1 MNNNPN
7 HTNLNTNDDIRQPEP
22 TTEIP
27 EKPKPEQPV
36 KSNVFLDFFSKL
48 KARIFKPKTTTE
60 NVPPTNDAP
69 KMGGKRKN
77 KNRRTKKNKKSKS
90 VKSRK

>member
-1 MNNNPN
+1 MNNLPNTNPN
-7 HTNLNTNDDIRQPEP
+7 GTTP
-22 TTEIP
+22 TTTE
-27 EKPKPEQPV
+27 PEQQV
-36 KSNVFLDFFSKL
+36 KSNVFFDIFSNL

>member
-1 MNNNPN
+1 M
-7 HTNLNTNDDIRQPEP
+7 
-22 TTEIP
+22 
-27 EKPKPEQPV
+27 
-36 KSNVFLDFFSKL
+36 
-48 KARIFKPKTTTE
+48 FKPKTTTE
-60 NVPPTNDAP
+60 NVAPTNDAP

>member
-1 MNNNPN
+1 MNNPPN
-7 HTNLNTNDDIRQPEP
+7 TNLQPSI
-22 TTEIP
+22 TEIQ
-27 EKPKPEQPV
+27 KQEQPV
-36 KSNVFLDFFSKL
+36 KSNVFFDFFRNI